1 MKKDMNN
8 YYDILNVSRDA
19 KESEIEAAFRGAV
32 EAYGS
37 DSLALYSLYGRNERE
52 ALLKIINDAYE
63 TLKDPVRKS
72 EYDLLYKQG
81 AADMRLGQLAED
93 SGMAEMM
100 GLDPG
105 AASFK
110 SADFRQKLVVMDHS
124 HSASEQYRILYT
136 RLNKLK
142 EQENIRTIAITSA
155 VKGEGKT
162 VTSLN
167 LSCVIAQEF
176 KKRCLLMECDLRNPE
191 ISSKYLERNGT
202 GPGLADVLRGEA
214 DLFDA
219 IVRVGSGENLFC
231 LPVGQSVR
239 NSSELISMPSMSA
252 SIDSLRDEFEYIII
266 DCPPIM
272 PLADMEIISRLVDG
286 LLLVIRAGKTPK
298 DIVRKAVNS
307 IQDGRFLGTVL
318 NGVDAPFK
326 DYFSY

>member
-1 MKKDMNN
+1 MKKDINN
-8 YYDILNVSRDA
+8 HYDILNVSRDA
-19 KESEIEAAFRGAV
+19 KESEIEEAFRRAI

-52 ALLKIINDAYE
+52 MLLKGIKDAYE

-72 EYDLLYKQG
+72 EYDMLLKQG
-81 AADMRLGQLAED
+81 AAEMRLGQLTED
-93 SGMAEMM
+93 SGIAEMM
-100 GLDPG
+100 GLDPD
-105 AASFK
+105 AASFRSSDLK
-110 SADFRQKLVVMDHS
+110 QKLVVLDHS
-124 HSASEQYRILYT
+124 HAASEQYRILYT
-136 RLNKLK
+136 KLSKLREK
-142 EQENIRTIAITSA
+142 ESIRTVAITSA
-155 VKGEGKT
+155 LKGEGKT
-162 VTSLN
+162 ITSLN

-252 SIDSLRDEFEYIII
+252 SINSLRDEFEYIII
-266 DCPPIM
+266 DCPPII
-272 PLADMEIISRLVDG
+272 PLADMGIISRLVDG

-298 DIVRKAVNS
+298 DIVLKAVNS

-318 NGVDAPFK
+318 NGLEVPFK
-326 DYFSY
+326 DYPY